1 MKKLFIFLAVFAL
14 IGVVAVAAV
23 CTGEFIEEKIEF
35 VFVSDTHLYAESL
48 LNEGNYPSM
57 SEQNKAIHFSEA
69 VMESFADEVIE
80 SGIKYL
86 LITGDLTER
95 GDLTSHLRYA
105 EILKRISDAG
115 TEVFVINGNHDI
127 PYAYD
132 NSGEYATAARF
143 KEIYA
148 PFGYN
153 KALSTFPGTLSY
165 TADLGKYYRLI
176 AIDNISYVSSYDADG
191 VEVLKEE
198 LSPLHENW
206 VTEQVKAAVSA
217 GKQPVIMCH
226 KPFMNHLPDVAGLL
240 EDQNMVSKYEKLAEQ
255 YADLGANFVFTGHMH
270 TQDIKMIT
278 TAKGNEFFDVG
289 ISSTVCFP
297 AAYRKVKITAA
308 DLEIDTAYI
317 DYVDPAYLPSYATEE
332 ERAFLSEKGYH
343 AYVEQHFD
351 GYIGRMIDNL
361 GSENGYLGEYL
372 KGESA
377 SAKILKIVIPEAAL
391 KTVSAPLYLAD
402 EKDGEVSLERIVNGF
417 GKELPYSKYKYGSDV
432 IKAVLKN
439 ILAGDENMGA
449 TGEPEL
455 LTYIFYGII
464 YNLDACSAEL
474 AKAFPDAPQ
483 IDLDVEKLFA
493 EGKLECYESNLV
505 PFVLKA
511 FASSG
516 TLGSALSIIKDDFS
530 LVKTYAG
537 LIDGFTSGYLTGVTD
552 YFELYDIDVKG
563 LLDEVYNRYAY
574 EMKKDPYPSDN
585 YFYVKIDN
593 RL

>member
-23 CTGEFIEEKIEF
+23 CTGEFIEERIEF
-35 VFVSDTHLYAESL
+35 AFVSDTHLYAEAL
-48 LNEGNYPSM
+48 LNEDNYPVM
-57 SEQNKAIHFSEA
+57 SAQSKAVHFSEA

-80 SGIKYL
+80 SGVKYL
-86 LITGDLTER
+86 LITGDLTEQ
-95 GDLTSHLRYA
+95 GDLTSHRRYA
-105 EILKRISDAG
+105 EILHRIADSG
-115 TEVFVINGNHDI
+115 TEVYVINGNHDI

-132 NSGEYATAARF
+132 DSGKYATAALF

-148 PFGYN
+148 PFGYDG
-153 KALSTFPGTLSY
+153 ALSTFPGTLSY

-176 AIDNISYVSSYDADG
+176 AIDNISYVSSYDSAG

-198 LSPLHENW
+198 LSPLHTEW

-226 KPFMNHLPDVAGLL
+226 KPFMNHLPHAAGLL
-240 EDQNMVSKYEKLAEQ
+240 EDQSMVKKYAELAEL

-332 ERAFLSEKGYH
+332 ERAFLSENGYH
-343 AYVEQHFD
+343 AYVEEHFD
-351 GYIGRMIDNL
+351 GYTGRILADL
-361 GSENGYLGEYL
+361 GSENGYLGKYL
-372 KGESA
+372 RGDDA
-377 SAKILKIVIPEAAL
+377 SANILKIIIPGAVL
-391 KTVSAPLYLAD
+391 KTLSAPLYTED
-402 EKDGEVSLERIVNGF
+402 EKDGEVSLEKIVNGF
-417 GKELPYSKYKYGSDV
+417 DKELPSGKYKYGSDV

-439 ILAGDENMGA
+439 ILAGDENMGE
-449 TGEPEL
+449 TGETEL

-474 AKAFPDAPQ
+474 AAAFPDAPV
-483 IDLDVEKLFA
+483 IDLDVEKLFS

-505 PFVLKA
+505 PFVLEA
-511 FASSG
+511 FGSSG
-516 TLGSALSIIKDDFS
+516 TLGSALGIIKNDFS
-530 LVKTYAG
+530 LVKTYSG
-537 LIDGFTSGYLTGVTD
+537 LIDGLTFGYLTGVTD
-552 YFELYDIDVKG
+552 HFGLYDIDVRG
-563 LLDEVYNRYAY
+563 LLNAAFDRYAY

-585 YFYVKIDN
+585 FFYVKINN